1 MQQNKFQRWQVC
13 NCKILWYFVLWF
25 ARVLTSYRDHFL
37 NHAGNEIADKLAKE
51 AAEEAEN
58 MQEVDTPLTSIDVK
72 RTVRDSCKIKW
83 QNRWEA
89 SQRGRHMFEFHPS
102 VVARKIAFGSIPAQ
116 RIVTQLRTGYCY
128 LNGYLHAVG
137 LKESPLCTCG
147 EPESVKHFIED
158 CEQYEEIREK
168 FRSRLFFGTGNS
180 EFSCKLF
187 LEEL

>member
-1 MQQNKFQRWQVC
+1 MP
-13 NCKILWYFVLWF
+13 I
-25 ARVLTSYRDHFL
+25 
-37 NHAGNEIADKLAKE
+37 KE

-58 MQEVDTPLTSIDVK
+58 MPEVDTPLTSIDVK
-72 RTVRDSCKIKW
+72 RAVRDSCKIKL
-83 QNRWEA
+83 QNRWA
-89 SQRGRHMFEFHPS
+89 SQRGRHMFEFNPS
-102 VVARKIAFGSIPAQ
+102 VEARKIAFGSIPAQ
-116 RIVTQLRTGYCY
+116 LRTRYCY

-147 EPESVKHFIED
+147 EPESVKHFIEE

-187 LEEL
+187 LEVKVEDEFQECRQIISEIFEEYILSLKRFKTQ